1 MSNQF
6 NYFNYNATIVMV
18 NIMDILY
25 RNSILYV
32 NINNLTSSK
41 EIVTK
46 IDSILSEFNI
56 SNIVIESTNKDRLL
70 NNSIKLLNKKYN
82 NRIKVK

>member
-32 NINNLTSSK
+32 NINSLTSSK